1 MIKHYR
7 LLKDLPTFSAGDIFQ
22 LREDGCLYF
31 ERQSGETKHPEL
43 SSKHWKP
50 EVMAYHK
57 QTLAKFP
64 NILKDWF
71 EALDE
76 PEERFYIDAR
86 GGVVS
91 TFIKPSD
98 YCAVERRKIGN
109 DFETK
114 EEAELAVRKLKAWK
128 RLKDKG
134 LEFERWTTFEK
145 VTGKECFDKGVVRSY
160 YAVVT
165 FRSEDRL
172 EKDKQIRKDLDL
184 LFGDE

>member
-7 LLKDLPTFSAGDIFQ
+7 LLKDLPTFSTGDIFQ

-86 GGVVS
+86 GRVVS
-91 TFIKPSD
+91 TFVKPLD
-98 YCAVERRKIGN
+98 YYAVERKKIGN
-109 DFETK
+109 DFETR
-114 EEAELAVRKLKAWK
+114 EEAERAIRKLKAWG
-128 RLKDKG
+128 RLKNAG
-134 LEFERWTTFEK
+134 FE
-145 VTGKECFDKGVVRSY
+145 VRFWETYPLNSCPAISID
-160 YAVVT
+160 AVCPWY
-165 FRSEDRL
+165 RDIAH
-172 EKDKQIRKDLDL
+172 DINQL
-184 LFGDE
+184 LKA

>member
-71 EALDE
+71 EDLDE

-91 TFIKPSD
+91 TFVKPSD

-114 EEAELAVRKLKAWK
+114 EEAKEAVKKLAAWTRLGREGFKL
-128 RLKDKG
+128 D
-134 LEFERWTTFEK
+134 
-145 VTGKECFDKGVVRSY
+145 
-160 YAVVT
+160 
-165 FRSEDRL
+165 
-172 EKDKQIRKDLDL
+172 IREISTYGTDIMINADIRFHTYDNYGEDLDIC
-184 LFGDE
+184 FGGEE

>member
-1 MIKHYR
+1 MTKHYR

-57 QTLAKFP
+57 RTLAKFP

-71 EALDE
+71 EDLDE

-91 TFIKPSD
+91 TFVRPSD

-114 EEAELAVRKLKAWK
+114 EDAELAVRKLKAWK
-128 RLKDKG
+128 RLKDKRF
-134 LEFERWTTFEK
+134 EFDEWFGGAKLIHFRINSLD
-145 VTGKECFDKGVVRSY
+145 KEECLSPFINDDLAS
-160 YAVVT
+160 
-165 FRSEDRL
+165 
-172 EKDKQIRKDLDL
+172 DLDL
-184 LFGDE
+184 LFSGAEHGTA